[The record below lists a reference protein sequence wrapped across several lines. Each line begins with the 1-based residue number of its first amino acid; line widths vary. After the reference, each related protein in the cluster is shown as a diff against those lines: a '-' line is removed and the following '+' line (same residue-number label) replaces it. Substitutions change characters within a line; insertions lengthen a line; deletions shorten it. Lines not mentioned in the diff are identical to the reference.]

1 MFVATAYR
9 SMLNSWSGIDDIK
22 NKLSSMRVWSAGGM
36 PMPVKTEIEWKK
48 MTGKYIYMAYGLTES
63 TSPLTLWDYPYNGE
77 LKIYKD
83 IVSSGRPVYYTTI
96 KGAGW

>member
-1 MFVATAYR
+1 
-9 SMLNSWSGIDDIK
+9 
-22 NKLSSMRVWSAGGM
+22 
-36 PMPVKTEIEWKK
+36 

-96 KGAGW
+96 KGAGVVN